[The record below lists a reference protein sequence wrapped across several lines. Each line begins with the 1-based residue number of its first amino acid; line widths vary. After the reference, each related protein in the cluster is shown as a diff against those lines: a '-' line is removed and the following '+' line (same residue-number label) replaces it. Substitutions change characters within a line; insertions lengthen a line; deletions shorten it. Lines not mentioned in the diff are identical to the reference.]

1 MTPTHPSPAMKTSA
15 QHHKLLD
22 GTFTPA
28 EAEHIL
34 LALVNSKIDFHSLEK
49 LSYEE
54 RTGRDL
60 KNSARRLR
68 ELTQL
73 REDLRR
79 ACQSAALAGASVT
92 LRGTISIEIETHA
105 QVSVLS

>member
-1 MTPTHPSPAMKTSA
+1 MTTTHPSPAMKTTA
-15 QHHKLLD
+15 QYHKLLD

-34 LALVNSKIDFHSLEK
+34 LALMNSKITFHSLEK
-49 LSYEE
+49 LSHEE

-68 ELTQL
+68 ELTRL

-79 ACQSAALAGASVT
+79 ACQSAALTGASIT
-92 LRGTISIEIETHA
+92 LRGTISLEIDTPA
-105 QVSVLS
+105 PALT